1 MGVGMDVAVTVVPVP
16 VMSVAVAVTMA
27 MAVAVMM
34 VIVVGVRMRTH
45 DPMLSGFGGGQAG
58 RKDPPVS
65 YLSMKTCGARQ
76 LRKVPPVALATAAT
90 IFAPMASISGS
101 VSGLAVGWIV
111 TAMASDFRP
120 GSIPCP

>member
-1 MGVGMDVAVTVVPVP
+1 MGVGMDVP
-16 VMSVAVAVTMA
+16 VTMPVVI
-27 MAVAVMM
+27 MAVSMILPMAMVMPGVM
-34 VIVVGVRMRTH
+34 AIVVGVRMRTH
-45 DPMLSGFGGGQAG
+45 DPLLSGFGGGRAG

>member
-1 MGVGMDVAVTVVPVP
+1 VAVTMMAVTVMTVPVTMAIAVTVV
-16 VMSVAVAVTMA
+16 MA
-27 MAVAVMM
+27 
-34 VIVVGVRMRTH
+34 IVVGVRMRTH
-45 DPMLSGFGGGQAG
+45 DPMLSGFGGGRAG

-111 TAMASDFRP
+111 TAMARDFRP